1 MIKVGLVGHSGRM
14 GEEIKKMISE
24 DSRFELA
31 GTWDSREQKLLS
43 GNDTWTSSTIDG
55 VIDFS
60 LPDNFKKVIDWCQE
74 HQVPLVSGVTGL
86 EMEFSEKVKSLGY
99 SQANAPLFWASNM
112 SLGIATVREMLKAF
126 KVFKD
131 EKFVIS
137 ETHHVH
143 KKDKPS
149 GTAVTLQKD
158 LEKIVGQGR
167 VHVEA
172 YREGEV
178 FGIHE
183 IKVITPNEEIVIKH
197 TALNRKVFAQ
207 GSLEVLHWIVGQTPD
222 FYSAGDFLQDVTK
235 P

>member
-1 MIKVGLVGHSGRM
+1 MIKIGLVGHSGRM
-14 GEEIKKMISE
+14 GEEIKNLIAQ
-24 DSRFELA
+24 DSRFTLA
-31 GTWDSREQKLLS
+31 GTWDSRKQCLKNS
-43 GNDTWTSSTIDG
+43 DQTWTPDQIDG

-60 LPDNFKKVIDWCQE
+60 LPQNFSKVVSWCQE
-74 HQVPLVSGVTGL
+74 HKVPLVSGVTGL
-86 EMEFSEKVKSLGY
+86 EQDFVASVMQLGY
-99 SQANAPLFWASNM
+99 QSPSAPLFWASNM
-112 SLGIATVREMLKAF
+112 SLGIATVREMLKTL
-126 KVFKD
+126 KVFKN
-131 EKFVIS
+131 EKFIIS

-158 LEKIVGQGR
+158 LEKVVGLGR

-207 GSLEVLHWIVGQTPD
+207 GSLEVLNWIVGKSPN
-222 FYSAGDFLQDVTK
+222 FYSVGDFLQDATES
-235 P
+235 